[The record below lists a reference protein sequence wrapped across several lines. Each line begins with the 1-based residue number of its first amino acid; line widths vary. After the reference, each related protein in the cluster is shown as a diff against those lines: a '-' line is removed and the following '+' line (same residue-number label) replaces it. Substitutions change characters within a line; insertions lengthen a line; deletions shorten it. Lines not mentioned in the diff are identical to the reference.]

1 MVFLRG
7 LEVLLGQ
14 QPTLCLDL
22 LRGVPWQEGASE
34 LTPITTQ
41 YATLQPRANL

>member
-7 LEVLLGQ
+7 LKVLLSQ
-14 QPTLCLDL
+14 QPALCLDS

-41 YATLQPRANL
+41 DATLQPHANL